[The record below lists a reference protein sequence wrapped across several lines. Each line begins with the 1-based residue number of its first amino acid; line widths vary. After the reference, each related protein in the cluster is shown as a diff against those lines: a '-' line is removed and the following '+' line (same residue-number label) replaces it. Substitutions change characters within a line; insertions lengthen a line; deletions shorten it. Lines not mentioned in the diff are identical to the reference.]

1 MILMADHIVSV
12 NRQTIYLS
20 TSDASHPGSHPPSTR
35 YFVGFVSS
43 TGSIAYSVVVPSVIH
58 YSPAN
63 DSIAAAM
70 PFDPRR
76 NREEVVLVVVVVEES
91 IHLSTAKLR

>member
-1 MILMADHIVSV
+1 
-12 NRQTIYLS
+12 
-20 TSDASHPGSHPPSTR
+20 
-35 YFVGFVSS
+35 
-43 TGSIAYSVVVPSVIH
+43 
-58 YSPAN
+58 
-63 DSIAAAM
+63 M